1 MARPFKQGLEYFP
14 WDVRAFD
21 DPKLKS
27 LSYQYGPYGTTIY
40 IRILTLVYGEGY
52 YLEIP
57 LQELAIL
64 LHQQI
69 GSHWIKVDKIL
80 EIIHGC
86 VELRLFERALF
97 LQGVITSV
105 SIQKQFILSTR
116 RRKNIQND
124 KYWLLD
130 SETME
135 QLGVLLS
142 MQKNEDNFIKTLVN
156 VDNNS
161 VNVDIKKQSKKE
173 SKRDKKIKEDKSI
186 YGFPKMHFLTKLL
199 IQRKYIEEFNG
210 EVLRYNDLFE
220 SAILTYG
227 YENVLSGTNYIISYA
242 RNPNPE
248 IDDRFNFMKASLQN
262 NLERFRNLE
271 NRRGE
276 KFEDW
281 FKRTFLQV
289 DR

>member
-1 MARPFKQGLEYFP
+1 MLVNGNTNILTSMYEYTFNMVRNVGLLIYRKVQNMARPFKQGLEYFP

-21 DPKLKS
+21 DSKLKS

-69 GSHWIKVDKIL
+69 GPHWIKVDKIL

-186 YGFPKMHFLTKLL
+186 YGYHQNAF
-199 IQRKYIEEFNG
+199 
-210 EVLRYNDLFE
+210 
-220 SAILTYG
+220 
-227 YENVLSGTNYIISYA
+227 SY
-242 RNPNPE
+242 
-248 IDDRFNFMKASLQN
+248 
-262 NLERFRNLE
+262 
-271 NRRGE
+271 
-276 KFEDW
+276 
-281 FKRTFLQV
+281 
-289 DR
+289 

>member
-14 WDVRAFD
+14 WDVHAFD

-27 LSYQYGPYGTTIY
+27 LNYQYGPYGTTIY
-40 IRILTLVYGEGY
+40 IRILNLVYGEGY

-57 LQELAIL
+57 LDELAIL
-64 LHQQI
+64 LHQEI
-69 GSHWIKVDKIL
+69 GPHWIKVDKIL
-80 EIIHGC
+80 EIIRGC

-97 LQGVITSV
+97 LQGVITSI

-116 RRKNIQND
+116 RRKNVHND

-142 MQKNEDNFIKTLVN
+142 MQKNEDNFIKALVN

-186 YGFPKMHFLTKLL
+186 YGYPKMHFLTKLL

-210 EVLRYNDLFE
+210 DVLRYNDLFE

-242 RNPNPE
+242 KDPNPE
-248 IDDRFNFMKASLQN
+248 INDHFNFMKTSLLN
-262 NLERFRNLE
+262 NLERFKNLE
-271 NRRGE
+271 NRKDE